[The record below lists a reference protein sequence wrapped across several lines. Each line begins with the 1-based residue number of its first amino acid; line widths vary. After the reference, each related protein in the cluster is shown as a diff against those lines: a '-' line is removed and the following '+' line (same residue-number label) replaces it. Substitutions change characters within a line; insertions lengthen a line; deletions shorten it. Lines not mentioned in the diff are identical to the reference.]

1 MNTPNPL
8 VPKGSLQE
16 QSKKKSQVRLI
27 VFSILAVH
35 VIALGVLLIQ
45 GCKRE
50 DPLPVTPVTPT
61 VPVDTISNP
70 PPVTPPPTNPPA
82 VIVNPPAPV
91 SNPPAAVVNPPG
103 GAAVP
108 PVVEP
113 AGATGEHIVA
123 KNDTF
128 AIIAKKYG
136 VSVKAIEAANPG
148 VDSRRLKIKQKLVI
162 PPKPPTTGAAPTTSA
177 TTPKPE
183 AEAAAA
189 ENLYTVKKGDNLTK
203 IAKDH
208 GVTVKAIRAANSLK
222 TDQIKLGQKLKVPA
236 RSASSAHAAPAA
248 PAASVSA
255 PMPAAAP
262 AVPSAPAA
270 P

>member
-50 DPLPVTPVTPT
+50 EPLPTTPVTPT
-61 VPVDTISNP
+61 MPVDTFSNP
-70 PPVTPPPTNPPA
+70 PPVTPPPPTNPPPVA
-82 VIVNPPAPV
+82 PNPVVPPTPPVTPIAPV
-91 SNPPAAVVNPPG
+91 T
-103 GAAVP
+103 P
-108 PVVEP
+108 PVTDTSAASEY
-113 AGATGEHIVA
+113 IVA
-123 KNDTF
+123 KGDTF
-128 AIIAKKYG
+128 AIIAKKHG

-177 TTPKPE
+177 TTPKAETE
-183 AEAAAA
+183 AVVAD
-189 ENLYTVKKGDNLTK
+189 NVYTVKKGDNLTK
-203 IAKDH
+203 IAKAH
-208 GVTVKAIRAANSLK
+208 GTTPKAIRAANNLK

-236 RSASSAHAAPAA
+236 KSASSASAAPVA
-248 PAASVSA
+248 PT
-255 PMPAAAP
+255 
-262 AVPSAPAA
+262 AVPSSSVTMPATVPAIPAGPSAPSA